1 MGSCTVA
8 KTCGISGSFVVSGF
22 LRIYGVR
29 IWAVLCFPAILH
41 SRLSIPYGRLAVL
54 DRPNPLD
61 LGRKI
66 GRRLCSVLNHTE
78 RERERGLLCGLK
90 ISLIEV

>member
-1 MGSCTVA
+1 VGCTVT
-8 KTCGISGSFVVSGF
+8 KRFGYGGSFVVSG
-22 LRIYGVR
+22 LVRIYVVR

-41 SRLSIPYGRLAVL
+41 SRPSILYGRLAAL

-66 GRRLCSVLNHTE
+66 GRRLCSVVNHTE
-78 RERERGLLCGLK
+78 RERERGLQCELK